1 MKINQFGISLLAIF
15 LLSTTAMAG
24 NDFNSTPAAQGY
36 DVVSYQN
43 AKRPVRGNGNFV
55 AEYNGAVYLF
65 SNKEN
70 QKIFSN
76 NPERYAP
83 AYGGFC
89 AYGISLGKKFIG
101 DPEVWRVTK
110 NKLYLNLDTN
120 IQAQWLK
127 DVPGHIKTANTQWKK
142 VRNKSYASLQ

>member
-24 NDFNSTPAAQGY
+24 NDFNSTPAVQGY

-70 QKIFSN
+70 QKMFSN

-89 AYGISLGKKFIG
+89 AYGISLRKKFIG

-127 DVPGHIKTANTQWKK
+127 DVPGHIKTANTQWKN